1 MSVSVTIGRSECC
14 CGPPAASHT
23 ILGPGPR
30 TPTRRPGD
38 APRPLPGCCWPRA
51 GQEPIDEVL
60 AHRGGVVDA
69 TMQSYGNGDW
79 SGCIAP
85 PGRAGPRAG
94 RRLIRWMRRAPL
106 RYGPAPTKSGER
118 CSPGQPAME
127 ASGDETCRTSARTA
141 ICERTVGISP
151 VAWRFAGSD
160 ARRDGSRSPRRGSRW
175 QSCAGPRD
183 RARCSRSAWPGSH
196 GRSPEGRRRPR
207 RTGSGTS

>member
-23 ILGPGPR
+23 LPDQVLEPR
-30 TPTRRPGD
+30 
-38 APRPLPGCCWPRA
+38 
-51 GQEPIDEVL
+51 
-60 AHRGGVVDA
+60 RGGLVMRLVHCRVAVGRWPDRNRSMRSSRTVA
-69 TMQSYGNGDW
+69 TSWTPSMQSYSNGDW

-94 RRLIRWMRRAPL
+94 RRLIRWIRRAPL

-160 ARRDGSRSPRRGSRW
+160 VRRDGSRSPRRGSRW